1 MLPSGSQAFIISLVY
16 LEGSISII
24 AGLQGFC
31 FQESQS
37 QQGLR
42 NMERIIWIIITLPC
56 SVVFTALG
64 IYAWN
69 RKKPMWF
76 WSGSTVREYEITDV
90 PAYNRANGK
99 MWLAYSSVFWLS
111 LILGIFNVSVA
122 GIVLAV
128 GCLGGIPVLVFV
140 YGKIYAR
147 YRR

>member
-1 MLPSGSQAFIISLVY
+1 LAKVFQKKIQQTCAFAGFLRGSNLLSATEKTCRPWQITWFA
-16 LEGSISII
+16 
-24 AGLQGFC
+24 GFC
-31 FQESQS
+31 FS
-37 QQGLR
+37 
-42 NMERIIWIIITLPC
+42 
-56 SVVFTALG
+56 
-64 IYAWN
+64 
-69 RKKPMWF
+69 
-76 WSGSTVREYEITDV
+76 EITDV

-140 YGKIYAR
+140 YGKIYNK